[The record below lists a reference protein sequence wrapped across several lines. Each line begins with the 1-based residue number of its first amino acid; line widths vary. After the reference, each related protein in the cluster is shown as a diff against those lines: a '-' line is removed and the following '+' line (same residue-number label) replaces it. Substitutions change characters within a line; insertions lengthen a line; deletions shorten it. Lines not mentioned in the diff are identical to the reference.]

1 MPGSEK
7 FFAWQNLTNSLAQAI
22 VIVGLITIGETV
34 VVASVLVGTGTV
46 GSLGILPTGI
56 TIIAARLA
64 I

>member
-1 MPGSEK
+1 MPGGEK

-34 VVASVLVGTGTV
+34 VAAPVLVGTGTV
-46 GSLGILPTGI
+46 GLLGTLPTDI

-64 I
+64 L